1 MSAFVV
7 SDKTINRIISFF
19 LDNSCDKKNKY
30 WYDLSPLRLLNY
42 IPIESTEWDEKNG
55 EKLAKA
61 MFTLNCKAVKERYE
75 DSDTVDYKLQYGNL
89 VKNIDVFQA
98 IKHLNCFLYQ
108 CSEGKIINTKLY
120 KAIEKVVGNIALTV
134 ICDDTKYE
142 DAEWD

>member
-19 LDNSCDKKNKY
+19 LDNSCDRKNEY
-30 WYDLSPLRLLNY
+30 WYDLEPLRELKYLPN
-42 IPIESTEWDEKNG
+42 IPTEWDEKNG

-61 MFTLNCKAVKERYE
+61 MFALNCKAVKDRYG
-75 DSDTVDYKLQYGNL
+75 DNDTVDYKLQYGNL
-89 VKNIDVFQA
+89 ANNVDVFQI

-134 ICDDTKYE
+134 ITSNCKYE
-142 DAEWD
+142 AAEWD